1 MTILSQSEPEA
12 NESAVRGQGSR
23 WIGWLPIAVLPLAA
37 ISCRNRLAPWVFMWT
52 LSFAIFF
59 SLKWLTWW
67 RARTGVAHPAWRS
80 LAYLFA
86 WPGMDADAFLD
97 AKQRVSSP
105 RFTMWFWA
113 TLETAA
119 GAALLW
125 IVARSVPAEE
135 PLLRGW
141 TGMLGLILLLHFGSF
156 QLIALAWRTLG
167 VNAKPI
173 MSAPL
178 RATSLAE
185 FWGKR
190 WNLGFRQLSYE
201 LIFRPLH
208 RTLGVEA
215 AGLLVFLAS
224 GLIHD
229 LVISLPARA
238 GYGLPTAYFLL
249 QGAGVTIEHSGF
261 GKRLG
266 LGRGARGW
274 LFMAVV
280 IIAPVFWL
288 FHPWFVQRVII
299 PFMQAIH
306 AL

>member
-1 MTILSQSEPEA
+1 MTILSQSKPEE
-12 NESAVRGQGSR
+12 NESAVRVQGSQ
-23 WIGWLPIAVLPLAA
+23 WIGWLPIVVLPLAA
-37 ISCRNRLAPWVFMWT
+37 ISCRNRLAPWVFMWA

-67 RARTGVAHPAWRS
+67 RAQTRVSHPAWRS

-86 WPGMDADAFLD
+86 WPGMDADSFLD
-97 AKQRVSSP
+97 ANEHVPPP
-105 RFTMWFWA
+105 RFT
-113 TLETAA
+113 A
-119 GAALLW
+119 GLW
-125 IVARSVPAEE
+125 GRLE

-156 QLIALAWRTLG
+156 QLIALVWRTLG
-167 VNAKPI
+167 VDAKPI

-215 AGLLVFLAS
+215 AGLLVFLVS

-249 QGAGVTIEHSGF
+249 QGTGITIEHTGF

-266 LGRGARGW
+266 LGQGARG
-274 LFMAVV
+274 LVFMAVV
-280 IIAPVFWL
+280 ITAPVYWL
-288 FHPWFVQRVII
+288 FHPWFVMRVII

>member
-1 MTILSQSEPEA
+1 MTLLSQGEPEGS
-12 NESAVRGQGSR
+12 ESAVQVQGAQ
-23 WIGWLPIAVLPLAA
+23 WIGWFPLPVLPLAA
-37 ISCRNRLAPWVFMWT
+37 ISCRNLLPAWVFMWT

-97 AKQRVSSP
+97 AKQRVPPP
-105 RFTMWFWA
+105 RFTTWLWA
-113 TLETAA
+113 TLETAL
-119 GAALLW
+119 GVALLW
-125 IVARSVPAEE
+125 IVARSLSAGE

-215 AGLLVFLAS
+215 AGLLVFGAS

-249 QGAGVTIEHSGF
+249 QGMGITIERSGF

-274 LFMAVV
+274 VFMAVV
-280 IIAPVFWL
+280 ITAPVFWL

>member
-1 MTILSQSEPEA
+1 VTILSPSDSEEI
-12 NESAVRGQGSR
+12 ESVVRVQGSQS
-23 WIGWLPIAVLPLAA
+23 IGWLPILVLSLAA
-37 ISCRNRLAPWVFMWT
+37 ISCRNLLPPWVFMWA

-67 RARTGVAHPAWRS
+67 RARTRVSHPAWRS
-80 LAYLFA
+80 MAYLLA
-86 WPGMDADAFLD
+86 WPGMDAEAFLD
-97 AKQRVSSP
+97 ANQRVPSP
-105 RFTMWFWA
+105 RSATWLLA
-113 TLETAA
+113 TLETAL
-119 GAALLW
+119 GAVLFW
-125 IVARSVPAEE
+125 IVARSLPAGE

-156 QLIALAWRTLG
+156 QLIALTWLTLG

-215 AGLLVFLAS
+215 AGLLVFLVS

-238 GYGLPTAYFLL
+238 GYGLPTGLL
-249 QGAGVTIEHSGF
+249 SA
-261 GKRLG
+261 
-266 LGRGARGW
+266 ARDGNYD
-274 LFMAVV
+274 
-280 IIAPVFWL
+280 
-288 FHPWFVQRVII
+288 
-299 PFMQAIH
+299 
-306 AL
+306 

>member
-1 MTILSQSEPEA
+1 MTPLSQSEQREI
-12 NESAVRGQGSR
+12 ESAVRGQGSR
-23 WIGWLPIAVLPLAA
+23 WIGWLPLGVLPLAA
-37 ISCRNRLAPWVFMWT
+37 ISCRNRLPPWVFMWA

-67 RARTGVAHPAWRS
+67 RARTQVSHPAWRS
-80 LAYLFA
+80 VAYLLA

-97 AKQRVSSP
+97 AKQHVSSP
-105 RFTMWFWA
+105 RFMTWLWA
-113 TLETAA
+113 TLETAL
-119 GAALLW
+119 GAVLMW
-125 IVARSVPAEE
+125 IVPRSLPAGE

-156 QLIALAWRTLG
+156 QLIALAWRRLG
-167 VNAKPI
+167 VDAKPI

-178 RATSLAE
+178 RSTSLAE

-208 RTLGVEA
+208 RALGVEV
-215 AGLLVFLAS
+215 AGLLVFVVS

-238 GYGLPTAYFLL
+238 GYGLPTAYFVL
-249 QGAGVTIEHSGF
+249 QGTGITIEHSGF

-280 IIAPVFWL
+280 IIAPVVWL

>member
-1 MTILSQSEPEA
+1 VTSSP
-12 NESAVRGQGSR
+12 VRETKQTAPKVEQGSW
-23 WIGWLPIAVLPLAA
+23 WIGWLPIGVFPLSSVA
-37 ISCRNRLAPWVFMWT
+37 CRNRLPPWVFMWA
-52 LSFAIFF
+52 LSFAIFL

-67 RARTGVAHPAWRS
+67 RARARVAHPAWRS
-80 LAYLFA
+80 AAYLCA
-86 WPGMDADAFLD
+86 WPGMDAEDFLDERQHVSRPAPATWLWAVIETALGAFL
-97 AKQRVSSP
+97 
-105 RFTMWFWA
+105 
-113 TLETAA
+113 
-119 GAALLW
+119 LW
-125 IVARSVPAEE
+125 RTARSVPQED
-135 PLLRGW
+135 PLIRGW
-141 TGMLGLILLLHFGSF
+141 LGMFGLILLLHFGSF

-167 VNAKPI
+167 VDAKPI

-215 AGLLVFLAS
+215 AGLLVFLVS

-249 QGAGVTIEHSGF
+249 QGTGITIEHTGF

-266 LGRGARGW
+266 LGQGARGW
-274 LFMAVV
+274 VFMAVV
-280 IIAPVFWL
+280 ITAPVYWL
-288 FHPWFVQRVII
+288 FHPWFVMRVII

>member
-1 MTILSQSEPEA
+1 MTPLSQSEPEEI
-12 NESAVRGQGSR
+12 ESAVRVHGSQ
-23 WIGWLPIAVLPLAA
+23 WIGWLPLVVLPLAA

-80 LAYLFA
+80 MAYLFA

-97 AKQRVSSP
+97 ANQRVP
-105 RFTMWFWA
+105 PPQFTAWLWA
-113 TLETAA
+113 TLETAL
-119 GAALLW
+119 GAVLLW
-125 IVARSVPAEE
+125 IVARALPAAE

-156 QLIALAWRTLG
+156 QLIALAWRAFG
-167 VNAKPI
+167 VDAKPI

-215 AGLLVFLAS
+215 AGLVVFVVS
-224 GLIHD
+224 GLLHD
-229 LVISLPARA
+229 LVISLPTRA

-249 QGAGVTIEHSGF
+249 QGVGITVEHSRF

-266 LGRGARGW
+266 LGQGVPSW
-274 LFMAVV
+274 VFMAVV
-280 IIAPVFWL
+280 ITAPVFWL
-288 FHPWFVQRVII
+288 FHPWFVLRVII